1 MSTRKKI
8 LLGVIVIALF
18 AGFVGLL
25 PFIVIEQERRFVH
38 EDVADVRA
46 VDVAIIF
53 GAGLKR
59 DSTPSDA
66 LQDRLIVAARLYDA
80 GKVKKILVS
89 GDNRFV
95 NYSEPDVMHDV
106 LVNEF
111 KIPAEDIAVD
121 YAGRRTYDTCVRAK
135 KLWGVDHAVL
145 VTQDFH
151 LPRAIWTCKKLGIES
166 EGASASLRPY
176 MAAVSYRSRE
186 MLADLNAFIDVY
198 LWHPS
203 YVGGEFVTDL
213 DE

>member
-1 MSTRKKI
+1 MKVAFAV
-8 LLGVIVIALF
+8 LLGLFCLALL
-18 AGFVGLL
+18 AVSPILM
-25 PFIVIEQERRFVH
+25 IEAERGSIR
-38 EDVADVRA
+38 ADISEISPKN
-46 VDVAIIF
+46 VAIVF

-59 DSTPSDA
+59 DQTPSDA